1 MSAVD
6 PRSDGGGEPLT
17 HAARMRGR
25 ILRSNFVRIGFS
37 LSFLL
42 TLMALVGPYV
52 LDVDPTQMNVR
63 SILKPPS
70 AEFPFG
76 TDAFGRDVMTRVVYG
91 TRISLLVGFAVAGI
105 SMLAGLVIGMV
116 SALYRGVDGVLM
128 RAMDMLMAFP
138 AILLAIGILTVLGP
152 QLSNIIIALSI
163 VYTPR
168 SARVVRGVVL
178 GLKEEVYVDAARAL
192 GTTDVRLVLKHLL
205 PNVMPSL
212 TVQQT
217 FVFAAAVLAE
227 AALNFLGVGVP
238 ADVPTL
244 GGILSDARTQ
254 LRYAPW
260 LSLFPGVLI
269 SLLVLGFNLLGDGLR
284 DVLDPRMRL

>member
-1 MSAVD
+1 MD
-6 PRSDGGGEPLT
+6 PGTRSGVPITAG
-17 HAARMRGR
+17 AKMRGR
-25 ILRSNFVRIGFS
+25 FFRSSFVRLGFIVS
-37 LSFLL
+37 LLITLL
-42 TLMALVGPYV
+42 ALVGPYV
-52 LDVDPTQMNVR
+52 FDADPTQMNVR
-63 SILKPPS
+63 HILKAPS
-70 AEFPFG
+70 AEYPFG
-76 TDAFGRDVMTRVVYG
+76 TDAFGRDVFSRVVYG
-91 TRISLLVGFAVAGI
+91 TRVSLLVGFSVAAISMVAG
-105 SMLAGLVIGMV
+105 LLIGMV
-116 SALYRGVDGVLM
+116 SALYRSVDDVLM

-138 AILLAIGILTVLGP
+138 AILLAIGILAVLGP
-152 QLSNIIIALSI
+152 RLSNIIVALAI

-178 GLKEEVYVDAARAL
+178 SLKEEVYVDAARAL
-192 GTTDVRLVLKHLL
+192 GTTDLRLVLKHLL
-205 PNVMPSL
+205 PNVMPPL
-212 TVQQT
+212 IVQQT

-260 LSLFPGVLI
+260 LSLYPGALI